1 MTLLEFK
8 NCEVGGRQKIM
19 ILKAVAQLEDN
30 QVPNEPQPGV
40 STRKSRDRLRSSSD
54 EEGQP
59 ARKRI

>member
-1 MTLLEFK
+1 
-8 NCEVGGRQKIM
+8 M

-40 STRKSRDRLRSSSD
+40 STRKLRDRSRSSSD